1 MNINALIND
10 LRAAVLEYIADEENY
25 TDNVQAQINIETGEV
40 CIADP
45 ENEIPG
51 CDYVPIMDLIKMSV
65 DNPGQW
71 LPDEDAIEQVAAD
84 YAVE

>member
-1 MNINALIND
+1 MNINTLITD

-25 TDNVQAQINIETGEV
+25 TDNVQAQINTETGEV
-40 CIADP
+40 SIADS

>member
-1 MNINALIND
+1 MNINTLITD
-10 LRAAVLEYIADEENY
+10 LRAAVLAYIADEENY
-25 TDNVQAQINIETGEV
+25 TDNVQAQINTETGEV
-40 CIADP
+40 SIADS